1 VTTSSYLVSWSLR
14 KDLGLI
20 SSTIALFIPEFFIDI
35 ILLKSFLG
43 VIEGGFAIVPITWFS
58 ACFEDGF
65 AEVLEKITS
74 LLF

>member
-1 VTTSSYLVSWSLR
+1 
-14 KDLGLI
+14 
-20 SSTIALFIPEFFIDI
+20 
-35 ILLKSFLG
+35 LKSFLG